1 MHKSSL
7 LNILRTFSKDEL
19 EKFEDLV
26 SSPYFNKKSNVL
38 KLFREIKKYHP
49 EFTDANLDKEKVW
62 KSLFP
67 KKSFNY
73 GIMKNL
79 IFELNK
85 LSVKFIELENYTGK
99 KFDSEFNG
107 LEQYF
112 SRKLLKSYVKKRDE
126 IRKVLS
132 KEKPSADLYHG
143 EFILGK
149 KDLDYLYANYT
160 VKNIQ
165 KFDFSSLHK
174 NHVLNFFS
182 NYFLLS
188 ANIFFCQSHFKI
200 DSEKDFMEGV
210 LELYRK
216 SELKNYYT
224 DIFYYIFKISYDQ
237 RDVSDYLKLKE
248 LCYENL
254 EKLNRNDQYTVIE
267 ALIFYCIHKT
277 NTGDLDFEKERFQY
291 HKLMDEHNLLLK
303 ENTKE
308 IEGYMFLNTNVAAC
322 TTGEFEWAEKF
333 INKYRS
339 KLPGEERDNFVNLA
353 YTHLYFKKGNFEK
366 ALSHLSKCDNGYG
379 KDKANIKTYEM
390 FLYYELGYYE
400 ELKNLVYTTR
410 QFIRNDRMGSE
421 VYKRIFS
428 RFIEA
433 VYKLNEYR
441 YKKQN
446 LQNSKIGLASI
457 RNYVTE
463 NDMPH
468 KGWLL
473 RKLSELENK

>member
-7 LNILRTFSKDEL
+7 LNILRKFSKDEL

-26 SSPYFNKKSNVL
+26 SSPYFNKKGNVL

-62 KSLFP
+62 KALFP

-79 IFELNK
+79 IFDLNK
-85 LSVKFIELENYTGK
+85 LSVKFIELENYSGK
-99 KFDSEFNG
+99 KFDSEFNV

-126 IRKVLS
+126 IRNFLS

-143 EFILGK
+143 EYILGK

-165 KFDFSSLHK
+165 KFDFGSLH
-174 NHVLNFFS
+174 NSMVLNFFS
-182 NYFLLS
+182 NYFMLNAGL
-188 ANIFFCQSHFKI
+188 HFSRLHFII
-200 DSEKDFMEGV
+200 DSEKDFADSVM
-210 LELYRK
+210 ELYAK

-224 DIFYYIFKISYDQ
+224 DICYYIFKISYDQ

-248 LCYENL
+248 LCYENF

-267 ALIFYCIHKT
+267 ALIFYSIHKT
-277 NTGDLDFEKERFQY
+277 NTGDRNFYKDRFQY

-303 ENTKE
+303 ENTNE
-308 IEGYMFLNTNVAAC
+308 IEGYMFINTNIAAC
-322 TTGEFEWAEKF
+322 SSGEFEWAEKF
-333 INKYRS
+333 INRYKS
-339 KLPGEERDNFVNLA
+339 KLPAGENQKLVNLA
-353 YTHLYFKKGNFEK
+353 YAHLYFKKGDFEK
-366 ALSHLSKCDNGYG
+366 ALSFLSKCGNVYG
-379 KDKANIKTYEM
+379 MDKINVKTYEL
-390 FLYYELGYYE
+390 FLYYELGYYD
-400 ELKNLVYTTR
+400 ELKHLIDANR
-410 QFIRNDRMGSE
+410 HFIRNDKIVSNECKTTYG
-421 VYKRIFS
+421 K
-428 RFIEA
+428 FIEA
-433 VYKLNEYR
+433 VNKLNDYR
-441 YKKQN
+441 YKTNNGFNK
-446 LQNSKIGLASI
+446 SGLPGI
-457 RNYVTE
+457 KKYITE

-473 RKLSELENK
+473 GKLSELENK